1 MDFDATTRP
10 ASVANLRLKNLAAS
24 AGIVVAACAIYA
36 ASPINRGQL
45 ESHYGPASLFRF
57 SGWQFLPWA
66 ALVYVLL
73 LLAVYMFG
81 EPVARV
87 SKSLRF
93 VELLATFLR
102 APADTWRRGLT
113 RDERLALLVT
123 LLKAFYGPM
132 MGMSLMGFC
141 MGAWS
146 NGLAIVHT
154 GLAATDIRGLFDRF
168 GFWFLMQCILFV
180 DVLVFTLGY
189 LIESPRL
196 DNRIR
201 SVDPTLLGWAA
212 ALVCYPP
219 FNKVTVLVLGSQHS
233 DFPRFDDPTVHLSL
247 NLLLLTL
254 MAIYASASVALG
266 WKASNLTHRG
276 IIARGPY
283 SVIRHPAYTCKNMA
297 WWIGSIP
304 LVSAAFSSS
313 LLDGLQALGSVVGWT
328 AVYVLRAL
336 TEEDHLR
343 SVDGEYAV
351 YAQKVR
357 YRFIPGLI

>member
-1 MDFDATTRP
+1 MDFDATTRS

-36 ASPINRGQL
+36 ASPINRSQL
-45 ESHYGPASLFRF
+45 ESHYGPAPLLQFT
-57 SGWQFLPWA
+57 GWQFLPWA
-66 ALVYVLL
+66 AAAYVL
-73 LLAVYMFG
+73 LLAVYMVG

-93 VELLATFLR
+93 VELLAGFAR
-102 APADTWRRGLT
+102 APAETCRRGLT

-132 MGMSLMGFC
+132 MGMSLMAFC

-146 NGLAIVHT
+146 NGMAIVHT
-154 GLAATDIRGLFDRF
+154 GLSSGDLRGLFDRF

-219 FNKVTVLVLGSQHS
+219 FNKVTVLILGSQHS
-233 DFPRFDDPTVHLSL
+233 DFPKFDDPTVHLSL
-247 NLLLLTL
+247 NLLLLAL
-254 MAIYASASVALG
+254 MATYASASVALG

-304 LVSAAFSSS
+304 LVSTAFSGS

-343 SVDGEYAV
+343 SVDGEYAS

-357 YRFIPGLI
+357 YRFIPGLV